1 MKSLQAR
8 SFVGTPADMEAL
20 TQDSIQAAR
29 TGRTVRGTYL
39 KVVVATTQAEL
50 DINVR
55 RRAVKMPQP
64 DEEEMKGQMR
74 VMVAVHKRFYASVLK
89 VARENKPRNAKE
101 MNKWTNFARS
111 AKTKLKKWMLAGND
125 LRSLVPAKLTHAEL
139 EVSRPNRGW
148 TRDRFQKRTDAWA
161 GHLVAAATAYAKEDR
176 ETVVATLESTVAQL
190 TALLAD
196 LGTAVTAGGAAA
208 IRAHRP
214 VKTTKASWSPN
225 RRETD
230 ITDGKRRAA

>member
-39 KVVVATTQAEL
+39 KVVVAVTQAEL
-50 DINVR
+50 DISVR

-64 DEEEMKGQMR
+64 NEEEMRGQMR
-74 VMVAVHKRFYASVLK
+74 VMVAVHKRFYAVVLK
-89 VARENKPRNAKE
+89 VARENKPRNAVE

-111 AKTKLKKWMLAGND
+111 AKAKLKRWMLAGND
-125 LRSLVPAKLTHAEL
+125 IRALVPAKLTHADL
-139 EVSRPNRGW
+139 EVSRANRGW
-148 TRDRFQKRTDAWA
+148 TRDRFQKRAGKWA
-161 GHLVAAATAYAKEDR
+161 GHLVAAATAYAKED
-176 ETVVATLESTVAQL
+176 TQTAIATLESAVAQL

-196 LGTAVTAGGAAA
+196 LGTAASKSGAAT

-214 VKTTKASWSPN
+214 VKAGKTSWSPK

-230 ITDGKRRAA
+230 ITEIKNRAA

>member
-50 DINVR
+50 DISVR
-55 RRAVKMPQP
+55 RRTVKMPQP
-64 DEEEMKGQMR
+64 NEEEMRGQMR
-74 VMVAVHKRFYASVLK
+74 AMVAVHKRFYASVLK
-89 VARENKPRNAKE
+89 VARENKPRNAVE
-101 MNKWTNFARS
+101 MNKWTNFART
-111 AKTKLKKWMLAGND
+111 AKAKLKRWMLAGND
-125 LRSLVPAKLTHAEL
+125 IRALVPAKLTHADL
-139 EVSRPNRGW
+139 EVSRPSRSW
-148 TRDRFQKRTDAWA
+148 TRDRFQKRAGAWV
-161 GHLVAAATAYAKEDR
+161 GHLVAAATAFAKEDT
-176 ETVVATLESTVAQL
+176 ETAIATLESAAAQL

-196 LGTAVTAGGAAA
+196 LGTASAGSSTAAV
-208 IRAHRP
+208 RAHRP
-214 VKTTKASWSPN
+214 VKSTKAGWSSG

-230 ITDGKRRAA
+230 VTDVKRRAA